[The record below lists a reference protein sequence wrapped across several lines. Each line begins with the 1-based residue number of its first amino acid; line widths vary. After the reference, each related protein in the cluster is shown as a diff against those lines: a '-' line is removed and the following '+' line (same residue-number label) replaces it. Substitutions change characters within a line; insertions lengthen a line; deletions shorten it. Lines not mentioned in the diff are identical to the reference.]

1 MTRTAADVHRLYVD
15 HIMARDWAAV
25 RALLHP
31 DYEYR
36 SGDGEVRV
44 GPDAGVELT
53 QSYVA
58 AFPDLSFDVAQRFS
72 PSDTVSIFE
81 MTARGTHGGPLGPMP
96 ATGRTVSV
104 LICDIIET
112 RDGLVHR
119 EREYFDQLAMMT
131 QLGAIPEQPGALE
144 ERTSEAR

>member
-15 HIMARDWAAV
+15 HVTARDWAAV

-36 SGDGEVRV
+36 SGDGDVRV

-58 AFPDLSFDVAQRFS
+58 AFPDLSFEVVRQFS
-72 PSDTVSIFE
+72 PTDTVSILE
-81 MTARGTHGGPLGPMP
+81 MTARGTHRGPLGPLP

-119 EREYFDQLAMMT
+119 EREYFNQLAMMA
-131 QLGAIPEQPGALE
+131 QLGAIPQQPGALA
-144 ERTSEAR
+144 ERTAQAR